1 MSTNNMSVREIN
13 ANAKSAKVNAKNM
26 VDNAVNSVL
35 SPFSVINQI
44 RKEGGEEFTNFLQFI
59 GLTRKAFGLNVETFG
74 EHFLQLEGGCKLV
87 WDADSAKKLLA
98 KEVAKLRKAIATKDA
113 NKIDKAQTKYDEYK
127 QNNLLYLDGV
137 RYVLVTPS
145 VSNYKKLLTNVIDAK
160 KADLLANSS
169 EAKKRAE
176 KAAKKAQKDAEK
188 AAKARELEIN
198 ILRNALLCENVS
210 LSHNEA
216 TQKATEMYNK
226 LHVA

>member
-13 ANAKSAKVNAKNM
+13 ANAKNAKANAKNM

-44 RKEGGEEFTNFLQFI
+44 RKEGGEEFTNFLQFM

-74 EHFLQLEGGCKLV
+74 EYFLQLEGGCKLV
-87 WDADSAKKLLA
+87 WDAESAKKLLA

>member
-13 ANAKSAKVNAKNM
+13 ANAKNAKANAKNM
-26 VDNAVNSVL
+26 VDNAINSVL

-44 RKEGGEEFTNFLQFI
+44 RKEGGEEFTNFLQFM

-74 EHFLQLEGGCKLV
+74 EYFLQLEGGCKLV
-87 WDADSAKKLLA
+87 WDAESAKKLLA

-145 VSNYKKLLTNVIDAK
+145 VSNYKKLLSNVIDAK

-176 KAAKKAQKDAEK
+176 KAAKKAQKEAEK

>member
-13 ANAKSAKVNAKNM
+13 ANAKNAKANAKNM

-44 RKEGGEEFTNFLQFI
+44 RKEGGEEFTNFLQFM

-74 EHFLQLEGGCKLV
+74 EYFLQLEGGCKLV
-87 WDADSAKKLLA
+87 WDAESAKKLLA

-198 ILRNALLCENVS
+198 ILRNALLCDNVS
-210 LSHNEA
+210 LSHQEA

>member
-13 ANAKSAKVNAKNM
+13 ANAKNAKANAKNM

-44 RKEGGEEFTNFLQFI
+44 RKEGGEEFTNFLQFM

-74 EHFLQLEGGCKLV
+74 EYFLQLEGGCKLV
-87 WDADSAKKLLA
+87 WDAESAKKLLA

-169 EAKKRAE
+169 EVKKRAE

-198 ILRNALLCENVS
+198 ILRNALLCDNVS
-210 LSHNEA
+210 LSHQEA

>member
-13 ANAKSAKVNAKNM
+13 ANAKSAKVNAKKM

-44 RKEGGEEFTNFLQFI
+44 RKEGGEEFANFLQFM
-59 GLTRKAFGLNVETFG
+59 GLTRKSFGLNVETFCK
-74 EHFLQLEGGCKLV
+74 HFLQLEGGCKLV
-87 WDADSAKKLLA
+87 WDAENAKKLLA

-127 QNNLLYLDGV
+127 QNNLLYIDGV

-176 KAAKKAQKDAEK
+176 KAAKKAQKEAEK